1 MDNYGIFLRKM
12 IEIVAVGDT
21 IIINYQLSIIHFYR
35 TNGAINWNSS
45 HSAGNKRTPADFCL
59 RGF

>member
-12 IEIVAVGDT
+12 IEIVNLGDT

-35 TNGAINWNSS
+35 TNGAINRNL
-45 HSAGNKRTPADFCL
+45 KVDTYE
-59 RGF
+59 

>member
-12 IEIVAVGDT
+12 IEIVAAGDT

-35 TNGAINWNSS
+35 TNGAINWNFKISL
-45 HSAGNKRTPADFCL
+45 RPA
-59 RGF
+59 

>member
-12 IEIVAVGDT
+12 IEIVAAGDT

-35 TNGAINWNSS
+35 TNGAINRNL
-45 HSAGNKRTPADFCL
+45 KVDTYE
-59 RGF
+59 